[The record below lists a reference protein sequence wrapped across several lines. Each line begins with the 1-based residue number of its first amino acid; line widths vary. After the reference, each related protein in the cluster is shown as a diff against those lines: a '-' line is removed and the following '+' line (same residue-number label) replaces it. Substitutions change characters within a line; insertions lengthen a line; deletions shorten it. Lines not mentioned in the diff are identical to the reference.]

1 MPRYDGVVT
10 VADDEIPV
18 IVELDDE
25 LIRLTAGGTEIGHWH
40 PDECE
45 ITQVADSTYT
55 IEAEDEVLR
64 FVPSQP
70 RLFAAALDG
79 DSTASKPV
87 DTPSTD
93 TTEISEENTD
103 AVMDEA
109 PPPQPLTMGLFY
121 GLCFLTAALAVWSLV
136 SMIF

>member
-1 MPRYDGVVT
+1 MQRYDGVVT

-45 ITQVADSTYT
+45 ITRIADSTYT

-79 DSTASKPV
+79 EVETRMPLETGD
-87 DTPSTD
+87 DTD
-93 TTEISEENTD
+93 G
-103 AVMDEA
+103 ALGEA
-109 PPPQPLTMGLFY
+109 PPPQPLTMALFY
-121 GLCFLTAALAVWSLV
+121 GLCVLTVALAVWSLI